1 MDNKLELLKLL
12 AELQACLDSIE
23 EIELVE
29 IERTLA
35 NTRRLCR
42 AGYKVLDDIYKQL
55 GYK

>member
-1 MDNKLELLKLL
+1 VDNKLELLKLL

-35 NTRRLCR
+35 NTRRICR
-42 AGYKVLDDIYKQL
+42 AGYKVLDDIYKKL

>member
-1 MDNKLELLKLL
+1 MDDKLEVLKLL
-12 AELQACLDSIE
+12 AELEACLDSIE
-23 EIELVE
+23 ETELVE

-42 AGYKVLDDIYKQL
+42 AGYKVFDDVYRKL